1 MKTIKLRSVLF
12 LLFGLFF
19 LYLSLIAFRSLSP
32 DFREQMFA
40 EPSVHV
46 HCEAFGCL
54 SLAQWDVGRMKN
66 NKMTGETVALCQF
79 HRWKIRDPLY
89 VPEPVKSRDII
100 AAGVL
105 FLFTSLLFFFPGIR
119 LGYSD

>member
-19 LYLSLIAFRSLSP
+19 LYLSLITFRSLSP
-32 DFREQMFA
+32 DFREHMFA
-40 EPSVHV
+40 EPAVHA
-46 HCEAFGCL
+46 HCEAYGCL
-54 SLAQWDVGRMKN
+54 SLAVWDVYRMKN
-66 NKMTGETVALCQF
+66 SKITGKTVALCQF

-89 VPEPVKSRDII
+89 VPAPVRNRDII
-100 AAGVL
+100 AAGLL